1 MNWQHPQEQIQVNH
15 RTMLTES
22 QNDVVSLAFT
32 DCPANWINGVEYGCY
47 FIDKVEVPLLYRFE
61 VQDYCSSI
69 YVRSF
74 LVEIRNKD
82 IEMFLQNLDGFA
94 DDFWWIGA
102 VYNEE
107 VGIQELFSNS
117 VLMTKKIFKCL
128 SKVKQWI
135 WGNSIEPLNYT
146 NWGEDQPNNIGQDEN
161 CGTYYTFTDGY
172 AWYNEPCN
180 YLAARRPLC
189 HFCPPDSKKCQ
200 GTSYISLSLH

>member
-1 MNWQHPQEQIQVNH
+1 MNWQHPQEQIQVNQ
-15 RTMLTES
+15 RTMLTEF

-94 DDFWWIGA
+94 GDFWWIGA

-107 VGIQELFSNS
+107 VGIQELFANS
-117 VLMTKKIFKCL
+117 VLMTGKF
-128 SKVKQWI
+128 SNVFQ
-135 WGNSIEPLNYT
+135 
-146 NWGEDQPNNIGQDEN
+146 
-161 CGTYYTFTDGY
+161 
-172 AWYNEPCN
+172 
-180 YLAARRPLC
+180 R
-189 HFCPPDSKKCQ
+189 
-200 GTSYISLSLH
+200 